1 MRKLGINSPKQLT
14 FLFCL
19 WRGVRKLWAHL
30 MGKKEFTNIE
40 DNILPEPSGISSI
53 RAGLSNKAF
62 GIIKFIL
69 GICLLPFVYTS
80 SVSFINEFTLI
91 ERPLQNYFWS
101 GIITFLFIYLFIWEP
116 VIIYTKG
123 QKLLE
128 LVFSFFKPLVRVAP
142 YLLPIYTIVLFI
154 VYGILSFVFGSAFC
168 TGGASAL
175 GRGGKSSAPT
185 NYFIFL
191 FGFSMG
197 LHLVF
202 SAKSIRS
209 RKNDFLKGNYIFGFS
224 FVYIINVL
232 LLTFCLNL
240 VFDKFSFVNFFNNS
254 FQIAKD
260 IFYAVFKQLFLNK

>member
-1 MRKLGINSPKQLT
+1 
-14 FLFCL
+14 
-19 WRGVRKLWAHL
+19 
-30 MGKKEFTNIE
+30 MGKKEFPNIE
-40 DNILPEPSGISSI
+40 DKILPEPSGISSI

-69 GICLLPFVYTS
+69 GVCLLPFVYTS

-154 VYGILSFVFGSAFC
+154 VYGILSFVFSA
-168 TGGASAL
+168 GGASAFC
-175 GRGGKSSAPT
+175 GKSSAPT

-254 FQIAKD
+254 FQMAKD
-260 IFYAVFKQLFLNK
+260 IFYVVFKQLFLNK